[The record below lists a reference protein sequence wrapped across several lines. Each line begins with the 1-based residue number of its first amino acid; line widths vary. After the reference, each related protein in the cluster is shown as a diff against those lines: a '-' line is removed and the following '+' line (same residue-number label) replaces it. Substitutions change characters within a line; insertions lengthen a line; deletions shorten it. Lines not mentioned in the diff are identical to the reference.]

1 MLEITVD
8 FTKFIVDT
16 LKRCGVMDFSPFWV
30 AHGSVP
36 FKIINSIQDPHKPA
50 KIAYLRHFAFWIYR
64 LNPTLSATAG
74 VATTAAA
81 HLQAAFPTH
90 TLPEH
95 WQDFVALHDSIYRA
109 IKGKV
114 SRHTSALLYALSPF
128 DSIAIRFLEA
138 VASNDIDDTFPKL
151 TAFEAQIEGECLHPQ
166 TYVKN
171 SKEELFNRMCQ
182 HEEEIEV
189 LQSEKDALE
198 SRLKAQTILPLRDG
212 RTNMCSCHGPPE
224 GKILRLQGQGGAT
237 GIQSLGRAD
246 TAGSLSDT
254 DGRPMNFLLQC
265 IVHSARIAS
274 PTPAPAS
281 AARPAAR
288 EGILTDKTA
297 AKRLLN
303 EVEVTA
309 RVDLEIKKW
318 TQAGM
323 SAIYADLAKAAQ
335 ARIKKMLE
343 KYALTITAFRAQVLQ
358 ANSTED
364 LQPSDDGNT
373 YMRVNHHSLGSYF
386 SALAD
391 LDRAVTARLDRL
403 EATMEEFKT
412 FVSVTILAVHVVRNL
427 GHCFLKYED
436 TTIQL
441 SATVL

>member
-1 MLEITVD
+1 MITP
-8 FTKFIVDT
+8 
-16 LKRCGVMDFSPFWV
+16 S
-30 AHGSVP
+30 
-36 FKIINSIQDPHKPA
+36 
-50 KIAYLRHFAFWIYR
+50 
-64 LNPTLSATAG
+64 
-74 VATTAAA
+74 
-81 HLQAAFPTH
+81 
-90 TLPEH
+90 
-95 WQDFVALHDSIYRA
+95 
-109 IKGKV
+109 
-114 SRHTSALLYALSPF
+114 
-128 DSIAIRFLEA
+128 
-138 VASNDIDDTFPKL
+138 
-151 TAFEAQIEGECLHPQ
+151 
-166 TYVKN
+166 
-171 SKEELFNRMCQ
+171 
-182 HEEEIEV
+182 
-189 LQSEKDALE
+189 
-198 SRLKAQTILPLRDG
+198 
-212 RTNMCSCHGPPE
+212 
-224 GKILRLQGQGGAT
+224 
-237 GIQSLGRAD
+237 
-246 TAGSLSDT
+246 
-254 DGRPMNFLLQC
+254 
-265 IVHSARIAS
+265 SARIAS

>member
-224 GKILRLQGQGGAT
+224 GKILRCFSYLCCGE
-237 GIQSLGRAD
+237 
-246 TAGSLSDT
+246 
-254 DGRPMNFLLQC
+254 
-265 IVHSARIAS
+265 VWYHSRCVGVS
-274 PTPAPAS
+274 EPLPSYWFCPACKDK
-281 AARPAAR
+281 AARQ
-288 EGILTDKTA
+288 GF
-297 AKRLLN
+297 N
-303 EVEVTA
+303 
-309 RVDLEIKKW
+309 
-318 TQAGM
+318 
-323 SAIYADLAKAAQ
+323 
-335 ARIKKMLE
+335 
-343 KYALTITAFRAQVLQ
+343 
-358 ANSTED
+358 
-364 LQPSDDGNT
+364 
-373 YMRVNHHSLGSYF
+373 
-386 SALAD
+386 
-391 LDRAVTARLDRL
+391 
-403 EATMEEFKT
+403 
-412 FVSVTILAVHVVRNL
+412 
-427 GHCFLKYED
+427 
-436 TTIQL
+436 L
-441 SATVL
+441 SAERIQPAH